1 MAAIWWRELRAY
13 FQSPFG
19 YISMGLFLVLFGIT
33 ATFSILF
40 PRSPL
45 FGGVLAQMRFMLIF
59 VVPVLTMRLFTEER
73 RLRTDQ
79 LLLTVP
85 LQLTDIVLGKFGAAM
100 TVLVTM
106 LLITVTY
113 PVALSFF
120 GDLPAGETVTAYV
133 GFLLL
138 ASAFVAVGCF
148 ISSTTESLV
157 VASIVTFVALFLMW
171 VMPGLQRLIPA
182 DQSAGIIFTAA
193 LGAGVAGLTFLATR
207 NIIVTAGAALV
218 AAAAVVVI
226 VLVDITFY
234 DTFINR
240 FLVWF
245 SPVDR
250 YDTFARGLLNL
261 SPIVYYLTFS
271 AFFLLLTV
279 RMIDKRRWA

>member
-1 MAAIWWRELRAY
+1 MAAIWWREVRAY

-33 ATFSILF
+33 FTFAVAF
-40 PRSPL
+40 PRSPQY
-45 FGGVLAQMRFMLIF
+45 GGVLDQMRFMLVF
-59 VVPVLTMRLFTEER
+59 VIPVLTMRLFTEER

-85 LQLTDIVLGKFGAAM
+85 LRLTEIVLAKFSAAM
-100 TVLVTM
+100 TLLVIM
-106 LLITVTY
+106 LLITGIY

-120 GDLPAGETVTAYV
+120 GSLPLGEIITAYV

-138 ASAFVAVGCF
+138 SAAFVAVGCF

-157 VASIVTFVALFLMW
+157 VAAIVTFVSLFVMW

-182 DQSAGIIFTAA
+182 DQSAGIVFAA
-193 LGAGVAGLTFLATR
+193 VLGAGVTGLAFLATR
-207 NIIVTAGAALV
+207 NIIIAGGAAIV
-218 AAAAVVVI
+218 GAAAMVVI
-226 VLVDITFY
+226 VVANVTFF

-250 YDTFARGLLNL
+250 FDTFARGLLNL

-271 AFFLLLTV
+271 GFFLLLTV

>member
-1 MAAIWWRELRAY
+1 MIAVWLREFRAY

-33 ATFSILF
+33 FTFGVAF

-45 FGGVLAQMRFMLIF
+45 YGSVLAQMRFMLIF

-85 LQLTDIVLGKFGAAM
+85 VRLADIVLGKYIAALS
-100 TVLVTM
+100 VFVVM
-106 LLITVTY
+106 LLITVAY
-113 PVALSFF
+113 PIALSFF
-120 GDLPAGETVTAYV
+120 GELPVGEIITAYV

-138 ASAFVAVGCF
+138 AAAFIAVGCF

-207 NIIVTAGAALV
+207 NIIVTAGAV
-218 AAAAVVVI
+218 VVAAAVVVVI
-226 VLVDITFY
+226 VVVDITFY

-261 SPIVYYLTFS
+261 SPIVYYLAFS

>member
-33 ATFSILF
+33 ATFGILF

-45 FGGVLAQMRFMLIF
+45 FGDVLAQMRFMLIF
-59 VVPVLTMRLFTEER
+59 VIPVLTMRLFTEER

-100 TVLVTM
+100 TVLVIM
-106 LLITVTY
+106 LLITVIY
-113 PVALSFF
+113 PVGLSFF
-120 GDLPAGETVTAYV
+120 GALPLGEIVTAYV

-138 ASAFVAVGCF
+138 AGAFVAVGCF

-157 VASIVTFVALFLMW
+157 VAAIVTFVALFLMW

-182 DQSAGIIFTAA
+182 DRSAGIIFTAA

-226 VLVDITFY
+226 VLVDIAFY

>member
-1 MAAIWWRELRAY
+1 M
-13 FQSPFG
+13 
-19 YISMGLFLVLFGIT
+19 
-33 ATFSILF
+33 
-40 PRSPL
+40 
-45 FGGVLAQMRFMLIF
+45 
-59 VVPVLTMRLFTEER
+59 
-73 RLRTDQ
+73 
-79 LLLTVP
+79 
-85 LQLTDIVLGKFGAAM
+85 
-100 TVLVTM
+100 
-106 LLITVTY
+106 
-113 PVALSFF
+113 
-120 GDLPAGETVTAYV
+120 
-133 GFLLL
+133 
-138 ASAFVAVGCF
+138 
-148 ISSTTESLV
+148 
-157 VASIVTFVALFLMW
+157 
-171 VMPGLQRLIPA
+171 
-182 DQSAGIIFTAA
+182 
-193 LGAGVAGLTFLATR
+193 AGLTFLATR